1 MRHLNRPATVG
12 SQRVAKERRMMRHH
26 SVLPADGTMAG
37 AEHDEDAMSRDDRTL
52 ALLLVTVWA
61 ARTGRVLRPAPVS
74 ELTPQEL
81 VDFWADDQ
89 LGQPPYMPV
98 LRRSH

>member
-1 MRHLNRPATVG
+1 
-12 SQRVAKERRMMRHH
+12 MMRHH
-26 SVLPADGTMAG
+26 SVPPADAMGVG
-37 AEHDEDAMSRDDRTL
+37 AERNEDTMTRDDRTL

-61 ARTGRVLRPAPVS
+61 ARTGRVLRPVPVN
-74 ELTPQEL
+74 ELTHEEL

-89 LGQPPYMPV
+89 LGPPPYMPV